1 VFGAAGD
8 AIIPLIDALA
18 AEEGIRFH
26 ASRREDAAAFMAS
39 AYAKLTGKPGVC
51 IGTSGPGAVN
61 LLNGIADA
69 AQDRV
74 PLVAVTGQVESTYVG
89 TAYKQYFDHQIL
101 SGPSPPTPPSSPIP
115 PPPPRWSAGR
125 ENRKPRLMP
134 WPRPTSA
141 WLSEPPGGP
150 RTIPRTPYPCSD
162 RQRAG
167 KHRRTDPGGLRHRR
181 N

>member
-1 VFGAAGD
+1 MDTPNTVAVAIVRQLKAWGVDVVFGAAGD

-74 PLVAVTGQVESTYVG
+74 PLVAITGQVESTYVG
-89 TAYKQYFDHQIL
+89 TAYKQHFDHQIL
-101 SGPSPPTPPSSPIP
+101 FRAFAAHTAQLANPA
-115 PPPPRWSAGR
+115 SAAALVSRALKTG
-125 ENRKPRLMP
+125 NR
-134 WPRPTSA
+134 
-141 WLSEPPGGP
+141 G
-150 RTIPRTPYPCSD
+150 
-162 RQRAG
+162 
-167 KHRRTDPGGLRHRR
+167 
-181 N
+181 